1 MTTQTRR
8 EFLGKLGWMFAGGI
22 LVPYIPKTFYSIP
35 EPIIAPYFDPLSFRV
50 YWNNGRSAA
59 FVSEAILEDYHV
71 LTQLVPEVVVR
82 ELNIYLP
89 EGKNYRHTNFLTGR
103 SLD

>member
-35 EPIIAPYFDPLSFRV
+35 GPICLLDEEIRKFKMMADGLAGPLHTLTINGRPIIGIGSWSLSI
-50 YWNNGRSAA
+50 G
-59 FVSEAILEDYHV
+59 
-71 LTQLVPEVVVR
+71 
-82 ELNIYLP
+82 
-89 EGKNYRHTNFLTGR
+89 G
-103 SLD
+103 